1 MREDLGAIYVI
12 WLREVLKFWRDKSRI
27 ITSLIQP
34 AVWLFIM
41 GKGLGSSFRG
51 PGNIGYVEFMF
62 PGVIGMTVLFTSV
75 FSAVS
80 IIWDREFGFLK
91 EILVAPISRS
101 SVVIGKALAGSTTAM
116 LQGSLV
122 LVFAPLVGVQLS
134 IPVILKSL
142 AVMFLLSLALT
153 SCGIAGAARM
163 ESFHGFQ
170 LIMNFFVMPMYF
182 LSGAVF
188 PVSGLPAW
196 MKLVAVGNPM
206 AYGVDA
212 LKHIILGIQE
222 FSLVRDI
229 TVILSVTV
237 VAMGIAVLVFK
248 GEG

>member
-1 MREDLGAIYVI
+1 
-12 WLREVLKFWRDKSRI
+12 
-27 ITSLIQP
+27 
-34 AVWLFIM
+34 
-41 GKGLGSSFRG
+41 
-51 PGNIGYVEFMF
+51 
-62 PGVIGMTVLFTSV
+62 
-75 FSAVS
+75 
-80 IIWDREFGFLK
+80 
-91 EILVAPISRS
+91 
-101 SVVIGKALAGSTTAM
+101 
-116 LQGSLV
+116 
-122 LVFAPLVGVQLS
+122 
-134 IPVILKSL
+134 
-142 AVMFLLSLALT
+142 
-153 SCGIAGAARM
+153 
-163 ESFHGFQ
+163 
-170 LIMNFFVMPMYF
+170 MYF